1 MVPYLREMAAMAPC
15 YVSCHPNAGL
25 PNQFGKY
32 DDTPM
37 VMRHK
42 MQVFL
47 DESLA
52 NIIGGCC
59 GTTPAHIAEMRQMI
73 DASTAAIRQPKPR
86 VEALW
91 LSGLEHY
98 AFAKKDFVR
107 VGERCNVAGSRKFL
121 RLINEKKYEEALD
134 SRLPMVQWLS
144 T

>member
-1 MVPYLREMAAMAPC
+1 MAEPEILLSMTINDASGRTLSGQTAAAFVTSVLHVEPLSVGLNCGLGADGMVPYLREMAAMAPC

-73 DASTAAIRQPKPR
+73 DASAAAIRLPKPR
-86 VEALW
+86 A
-91 LSGLEHY
+91 
-98 AFAKKDFVR
+98 
-107 VGERCNVAGSRKFL
+107 
-121 RLINEKKYEEALD
+121 
-134 SRLPMVQWLS
+134 
-144 T
+144 